1 MILEPIYEADFCQRS
16 FGFRPNRRT
25 MDAIKYADLNTIG
38 NHRYFC
44 FIEGDISS
52 YFDEIGHRLLR
63 RCLKKRIQDEQLLD
77 LITCMLRCGVLD
89 EGQLTY
95 PTCGTPQGSIVSPL
109 LANVFL
115 HEFDDWY
122 VRTYRVR
129 PEWAHL
135 APTGLQYRRK
145 KELGGTLMLTRY
157 ADDWVAVWNGSRAR
171 AEEIKSEIK
180 TFFAEQLQLRLSE
193 EKTLITHIDDG
204 FNFLGYCLQG
214 DQRWK
219 DGQWCLF
226 SRVPEKAV
234 RRFRDAVTEITSHS
248 FTDEVAAFTALSG
261 LIRGWGNYY
270 AYAAESRL
278 MASLDAYVYQRI
290 WQYCLEKNRHLGVK
304 AIYRKYTLPPSL
316 REAGHFQLGVIVGT
330 QVIRL
335 PRPSSISRKALRL
348 PYPPHPYL
356 YQGRDYVLPQPGT
369 TDQRWWDQHIWAG
382 QEGRRVGQRR
392 LAVEV
397 LARDAVCQSCGKQL
411 AQEAHHDPPWEECEK
426 HKPNQAIGVCQ
437 TCHRQLHRVARLKG
451 EPGGSKGARRVRA
464 SG

>member
-157 ADDWVAVWNGSRAR
+157 ADDWVAVLNGSRAR

-180 TFFAEQLQLRLSE
+180 TFFAEQLSY
-193 EKTLITHIDDG
+193 
-204 FNFLGYCLQG
+204 GYQKKRRSSRILMTAST
-214 DQRWK
+214 
-219 DGQWCLF
+219 F
-226 SRVPEKAV
+226 SGIAC
-234 RRFRDAVTEITSHS
+234 
-248 FTDEVAAFTALSG
+248 
-261 LIRGWGNYY
+261 RGI
-270 AYAAESRL
+270 S
-278 MASLDAYVYQRI
+278 
-290 WQYCLEKNRHLGVK
+290 
-304 AIYRKYTLPPSL
+304 
-316 REAGHFQLGVIVGT
+316 VG
-330 QVIRL
+330 RMG
-335 PRPSSISRKALRL
+335 S
-348 PYPPHPYL
+348 
-356 YQGRDYVLPQPGT
+356 
-369 TDQRWWDQHIWAG
+369 
-382 QEGRRVGQRR
+382 
-392 LAVEV
+392 
-397 LARDAVCQSCGKQL
+397 
-411 AQEAHHDPPWEECEK
+411 
-426 HKPNQAIGVCQ
+426 GVC
-437 TCHRQLHRVARLKG
+437 
-451 EPGGSKGARRVRA
+451 SRA
-464 SG
+464 FLRKPSGVSGMR